1 MPVDIRKSLK
11 KIAPHLLAAREQNL
25 NEADTVQRLVKVFE
39 EVLGYDSW
47 SEITREM
54 QIKERYCDLAI
65 KMDGAVKFLVE
76 AKSAATDLRDR
87 HIEQAERYA
96 SKGNIRWVLLTNG
109 VHWNL
114 YHLTFEEGIE
124 YARAFQVNVQDNLD
138 EAAKCLALLHRNAI
152 RKGELDD
159 FWAQKVALAPVSIG
173 RSLFHEDALRLLRRD
188 IRRREGLAV
197 DEEDLARA
205 IHDMLS
211 VEARELIGPVKIRRV
226 RTPRSPRKKADVLTT
241 EAAADAPHEMTDDDE
256 ATS

>member
-1 MPVDIRKSLK
+1 MPVDIRKALK
-11 KIAPHLLAAREQNL
+11 KYVPHLTAARDQNL

-39 EVLGYDSW
+39 DVLGYDSF

-54 QIKERYCDLAI
+54 QIKERYVDLAI
-65 KMDGAVKFLVE
+65 KVDGAVRFLVE

-124 YARAFQVNVQDNLD
+124 YARAFQVNVSDNLD
-138 EAAKCLALLHRNAI
+138 EAANCLALLHRNAI

-173 RSLFHEDALRLLRRD
+173 RSLFHEDTLRLLRRD
-188 IRRREGLAV
+188 IRRREGLAI
-197 DEEDLARA
+197 DEDDMAKALHE
-205 IHDMLS
+205 MLS
-211 VEARELIGPVKIRRV
+211 VEARELIGPVKIRRT
-226 RTPRSPRKKADVLTT
+226 RAARAPRKKADVITAD
-241 EAAADAPHEMTDDDE
+241 AAGDAPHEMTDE
-256 ATS
+256 ADS